1 MSDIADQIEQTA
13 LGPKRVTVDGTTVEA
28 QSIDEQ
34 IAADKHVAA
43 SAASTKNHLGLFF
56 RQFKPGGTG

>member
-1 MSDIADQIEQTA
+1 MTEIADQIETTA
-13 LGPKRVTVDGTTVEA
+13 LGPKHVTVDGTTVEA

-43 SAASTKNHLGLFF
+43 SAASTKNHLGLHF
-56 RQFKPGGTG
+56 RQFKPGGCG

>member
-1 MSDIADQIEQTA
+1 MTDVADQIEQTA

-43 SAASTKNHLGLFF
+43 STAAARNHLGLSF
-56 RQFKPGGTG
+56 RQFKPGGCG